1 MMVFFPPIFS
11 PGKDESLGGRGEFSP
26 PPPPYKKS
34 WIEAIQNRIKS
45 ANLLRLHNHP
55 LSMIVILYH
64 LGFNIMNRDRG
75 LNYIDWAPM
84 SRK

>member
-1 MMVFFPPIFS
+1 MMVFFPPNSS
-11 PGKDESLGGRGEFSP
+11 PGKDESLGGRGEFS

-45 ANLLRLHNHP
+45 ANLLRLDNHP

-64 LGFNIMNRDRG
+64 LASNIMNRDRG

-84 SRK
+84 SHK